1 VQVEIKEKSLQRI
14 KLKATTNA
22 KTLGKKIVNWCLVHT
37 SKISSQWIVCG
48 TE

>member
-1 VQVEIKEKSLQRI
+1 VQAEIKEKSLQRI

-22 KTLGKKIVNWCLVHT
+22 KTSGKKIVNWCLDT